1 MTLGVV
7 IPCYRQ
13 ERELPRTLAALEG
26 ALEGRE
32 WNGALVLARR
42 ERPDVA
48 LPAISSRWRVLAP
61 PVGMAL
67 TPGGARMLGFAA
79 VPGDWVLFVD
89 ADTEVDPDWV
99 SHALAAAGTE
109 ERVAGYGGRTEER
122 VTDGI
127 REWAGDRDLYRVGD
141 RERDVVLLINPVL
154 YRRAALL
161 EVGGYDPRL
170 GAEEDFELGLRLT
183 RAGWRLRL
191 LARPAGRHWNAP
203 RPSFAEVRRRWAVG
217 LTFGPG
223 EALRL
228 YLGRPGFATLLAR
241 QRLPLAMLG
250 GWVTGVVTAV
260 IAASGGVDWPLAIWF
275 VGMLVLVA
283 VMTARKRS
291 PRLALHSL
299 LTWSVNGL
307 GVLVGFARPSRAPVG
322 AGGPS

>member
-1 MTLGVV
+1 MKLGVV

-13 ERELPRTLAALEG
+13 ERDLPRTVAALER

-42 ERPDVA
+42 EHPEVA
-48 LPAISSRWRVLAP
+48 LPAVSSHWRVLGP
-61 PVGMAL
+61 PAGSAL
-67 TPGGARMLGFAA
+67 TPGAARMLGFAA
-79 VPGDWVLFVD
+79 VPGDWMLFVD

-99 SHALAAAGTE
+99 LHALAAGGTE

-122 VTDGI
+122 VTDGT

-191 LARPAGRHWNAP
+191 LAGPAGRHWNAP
-203 RPSFAEVRRRWAVG
+203 RPSLAEVRRRWAAG

-223 EALRL
+223 EVLRL

-241 QRLPLAMLG
+241 QRLPLGMLG
-250 GWVTGVVTAV
+250 WWLAGVVTAV
-260 IAASGGVDWPLAIWF
+260 VAASGGGVRPLAIWL
-275 VGMLVLVA
+275 VGTLALVA
-283 VMTARKRS
+283 VMTRRKRS

-307 GVLVGFARPSRAPVG
+307 GVLVGFARPLRAPVG
-322 AGGPS
+322 AEGRS